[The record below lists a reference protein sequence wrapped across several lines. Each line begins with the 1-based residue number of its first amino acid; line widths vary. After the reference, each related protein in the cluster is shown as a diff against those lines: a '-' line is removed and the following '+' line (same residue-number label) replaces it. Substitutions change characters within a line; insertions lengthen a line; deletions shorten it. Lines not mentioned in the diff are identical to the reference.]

1 MKNNKSSKYSQLIVL
16 SLTGALIAGAAL
28 MLTALGNPGNMGM
41 CAACFIRDIAG
52 ALGLHH
58 NTLLQYARPEVI
70 GVILGAFALTIAS
83 RIPKSSLRRK
93 LGGGAAIKGGSAP
106 LTRFALGATMMIGA
120 LIFLG
125 CPLRML
131 LRMAGGDLN
140 AFIGLFGFVAG
151 ILAGLFFI
159 KRGFSLGKNYEQK
172 LAESVHPPA
181 AALILLA
188 LLVFV
193 PSLLLFSAEGP
204 GSMHAPLGVAL
215 LAGLA
220 VGALSFFSRFC
231 IVGAFRD
238 SFLLKK
244 IAPTL
249 IAVLVLLIVATLGNV
264 ILGNFNLGFE
274 NQPVAHSEFV
284 WNFLGLALVG
294 LSAVLVSGCP
304 MRQLVLA
311 GTGSSNATLTVVG
324 MVAGAAL
331 AHNFQIA
338 ASPAGLSI
346 NGIIG
351 LIVAFAITLAI
362 AAAYT
367 FMSKRECG
375 NSDAQKQNLTG
386 TETTTGLCA
395 QDD

>member
-1 MKNNKSSKYSQLIVL
+1 VKNNKSTKYSQLIAL
-16 SLTGALIAGAAL
+16 SLTGALIAVAAL
-28 MLTALGNPGNMGM
+28 TLTVLGNPGNMGM

-70 GVILGAFALTIAS
+70 GVILGAFALTLAT
-83 RIPKSSLRRK
+83 RVPKSPLRHK
-93 LGGGAAIKGGSAP
+93 LGAAAIKGGSAP
-106 LTRFALGATMMIGA
+106 LTRFALGAAMMIGA

-131 LRMAGGDLN
+131 IRIAGGDLN
-140 AFIGLFGFVAG
+140 AIIGLFGFIAG

-172 LAESVHPPA
+172 LAEGVQLPA

-204 GSMHAPLGVAL
+204 GSMHAPLWAAL
-215 LAGLA
+215 LAGLV
-220 VGALSFFSRFC
+220 VGAASFFSRFC

-238 SFLLKK
+238 SFLLKR

-249 IAVLVLLIVATLGNV
+249 IAVVVLLAVAILGNL
-264 ILGNFNLGFE
+264 ILGNFNLSFE
-274 NQPVAHSEFV
+274 NQPVAHTEFV

-311 GTGSSNATLTVVG
+311 GGGSSNAALTVVG

-331 AHNFQIA
+331 AHNLHIA
-338 ASPAGLSI
+338 ATPAGLSI
-346 NGIIG
+346 NGIVG
-351 LIVAFAITLAI
+351 LVLAFTVTLAI
-362 AAAYT
+362 AVAYT
-367 FMSKRECG
+367 FKSKHKCT
-375 NSDAQKQNLTG
+375 NSDTQKQST
-386 TETTTGLCA
+386 TQTQTTTGLCA